1 MSNSEPTICLKID
14 VDTSQ
19 GYLDGVPRLAD
30 ILRRVG
36 LRATFCV
43 AMGPDRSG
51 RAVRRVFTQRG
62 FLAKMVRTRAPS
74 AYGWRTPLYGTLLPS
89 PNIGLARPDLVRSL
103 QKAGHEVIVHGWDH
117 VAWHDFLPRWS
128 LDRARDQM
136 LKAAEGYRAAT
147 GHACVAFAAPG
158 WQATD
163 NSLRVEEELGLLY
176 ASDTRGWCPFYPLV
190 DGRSLSVP
198 QLPTTLPT
206 LDEMLADPH
215 LREADLLSHTL
226 ELFSRSPA
234 PARAGAGRPGST
246 HVFTAHA
253 EMEGRG
259 WVDWFEQLLT
269 TLRQSGA
276 EFFTLRELAE
286 AVVGTGAGAPAR
298 VVAGHLPGRAG
309 TVSCQDGYLAD

>member
-1 MSNSEPTICLKID
+1 MKPPTHPLPRTRTARRLEQAARPLKEEIRMLRF
-14 VDTSQ
+14 VIQRVMT
-19 GYLDGVPRLAD
+19 LAD
-30 ILRRVG
+30 
-36 LRATFCV
+36 
-43 AMGPDRSG
+43 
-51 RAVRRVFTQRG
+51 
-62 FLAKMVRTRAPS
+62 
-74 AYGWRTPLYGTLLPS
+74 
-89 PNIGLARPDLVRSL
+89 
-103 QKAGHEVIVHGWDH
+103 
-117 VAWHDFLPRWS
+117 
-128 LDRARDQM
+128 
-136 LKAAEGYRAAT
+136 
-147 GHACVAFAAPG
+147 
-158 WQATD
+158 
-163 NSLRVEEELGLLY
+163 EE
-176 ASDTRGWCPFYPLV
+176 R
-190 DGRSLSVP
+190 
-198 QLPTTLPT
+198 T